1 MVLGNNITEKIL
13 KNVSVYSLTKVNDL
27 AENVEE
33 YLKDIA
39 SEKYKE
45 NVKMAFMYEIGLIE
59 GKRIERKR
67 YKYNGVK
74 KGIIDI
80 IKNLENI
87 KKLNIILGFIKGIT
101 GSNNKI
107 IDKSVIEENRIIHL
121 FNQLNEE
128 GRKQA
133 LDSMKELTYI
143 LKYNEK

>member
-1 MVLGNNITEKIL
+1 MELGNNITEKIL

-87 KKLNIILGFIKGIT
+87 KKLNMILGFIKGIT

>member
-1 MVLGNNITEKIL
+1 MELGNNITENIL
-13 KNVSVYSLTKVNDL
+13 KNISVYSLTKVNDL
-27 AENVEE
+27 SEIVDE
-33 YLKDIA
+33 YLKGIA

-87 KKLNIILGFIKGIT
+87 KKLNLILNFIRGIT
-101 GSNNKI
+101 GSNNKV
-107 IDKSVIEENRIIHL
+107 IDKSMIEENRILKL

-133 LDSMKELTYI
+133 INSLEELTYV
-143 LKYNEK
+143 LKYNAK